1 MGFTLGRLQ
10 PEQFDEAAALI
21 HASTNAWYLKNTG
34 RVAFGCEPNGCR
46 LFPDTY
52 HALDA
57 GQCITATDDATGKLI
72 GTCYLHPR
80 ETHIGVG
87 IVNTAS
93 DVASAGVASQMI
105 REACAIADA
114 SGLPLRLVSSA
125 SNMDSYSLYHRQ
137 GFVARQIFQDMLL
150 PVPEDTS
157 VLTAGIETGSVRL
170 ATIFDVPA
178 IAALERELTGSYRPA
193 DWSHF
198 VETDHFSVLVDVASD
213 GSIFGA
219 LNVTNH
225 VANCTLGPAHA
236 RDEASICRLLAA
248 ALPAVAGRTALVL
261 VSPAATKITSLL
273 YAWKARNADIHLL
286 QVRGAYSTPNGV
298 QLMTFLPESA

>member
-10 PEQFDEAAALI
+10 PSQYDDAASLI

-34 RVAFGCEPNGCR
+34 RAAFSCEPSGCR

-52 HALDA
+52 DALDA
-57 GQCITATDDATGKLI
+57 GQCITAVDDTTGTLI

-87 IVNTAS
+87 IVNTAP
-93 DVASAGVASQMI
+93 DVASAGVASQML

-125 SNMDSYSLYHRQ
+125 SNLDSYSLYNRQ
-137 GFVARQIFQDMLL
+137 GFVARQTFQDMVL
-150 PVPEDTS
+150 PVPEDTV
-157 VLTAGIETGSVRL
+157 VLTGDVDTSGIRRANSE
-170 ATIFDVPA
+170 DVPG

-193 DWSHF
+193 DWNHF
-198 VETDHFSVLVDVASD
+198 LETDHFAVFVDVAPD
-213 GSIFGA
+213 GSITGA

-225 VANCTLGPAHA
+225 TANCTLGPAHA
-236 RDEASICRLLAA
+236 RYEASVCRLLAA
-248 ALPAVAGRTALVL
+248 ALPEVAGRTALIL
-261 VSPAATKITSLL
+261 VSPAATTVTSLL
-273 YAWKARNADIHLL
+273 YRWKARNADIHLL
-286 QVRGAYSTPNGV
+286 QVRGEYQAPTGI

>member
-1 MGFTLGRLQ
+1 MGITLGRLQ
-10 PEQFDEAAALI
+10 REQFDEAAELI

-34 RVAFGCEPNGCR
+34 RVAFGCEPSGCR

-52 HALDA
+52 NALDS

-87 IVNTAS
+87 IVNTAP
-93 DVASAGVASQMI
+93 DVATAGVASMML

-137 GFVARQIFQDMLL
+137 GFVARQVFQDMLL
-150 PVPEDTS
+150 NVPADPTSLIDGIDTS
-157 VLTAGIETGSVRL
+157 GVRL
-170 ATIFDVPA
+170 ASITDVPA
-178 IAALERELTGSYRPA
+178 IAALERDLTGSYRPR
-193 DWSHF
+193 DWEHF
-198 VETDHFSVLVDVASD
+198 LETDHFTVFVDVAAD
-213 GSIFGA
+213 GTLLGA
-219 LNVTNH
+219 MNVTNH
-225 VANCTLGPAHA
+225 IANCTLGPAHA
-236 RDEASICRLLAA
+236 RDEASVCRLLAA
-248 ALPAVAGRTALVL
+248 ALPVVAGRTALVL
-261 VSPAATKITSLL
+261 VSPSSTTVTQLL
-273 YAWKARNADIHLL
+273 YGWKARNSDIHLL
-286 QVRGAYSTPNGV
+286 QVRGAYSAPTGV

>member
-34 RVAFGCEPNGCR
+34 RVAFGCEPSGCR

-87 IVNTAS
+87 IVNTAP

-114 SGLPLRLVSSA
+114 CGLPLRLVSSA

-236 RDEASICRLLAA
+236 RDEASVCRLLAA
-248 ALPAVAGRTALVL
+248 ALPVVAGRTALVL
-261 VSPAATKITSLL
+261 VSPASTIVTKIL

-286 QVRGAYSTPNGV
+286 QVRGAYSTPYGV

>member
-10 PEQFDEAAALI
+10 PSQYDEAASLI

-34 RVAFGCEPNGCR
+34 RTAFSCEPSDCR

-52 HALDA
+52 DALDA
-57 GQCITATDDATGKLI
+57 GQCITAVDDTTGTLI

-87 IVNTAS
+87 IVNTAP
-93 DVASAGVASQMI
+93 DVASAGVASQML

-114 SGLPLRLVSSA
+114 SALPLRLVSSA
-125 SNMDSYSLYHRQ
+125 SNLDSYSLYNRQ
-137 GFVARQIFQDMLL
+137 GFVARQLFQDMLL
-150 PVPEDTS
+150 HVPDDTS
-157 VLTAGIETGSVRL
+157 ILTADIDTASVRP
-170 ATIFDVPA
+170 ATISDVPA
-178 IAALERELTGSYRPA
+178 IATLERALTGSYRPA

-198 VETDHFSVLVDVASD
+198 LNTDHFTVFVDVAPD
-213 GSIFGA
+213 GSIAGA

-225 VANCTLGPAHA
+225 AANCTLGPAHA
-236 RDEASICRLLAA
+236 RDEASVCRLLAA
-248 ALPAVAGRTALVL
+248 ALPVVAGRTALIL
-261 VSPAATKITSLL
+261 VSPVATKVTSML
-273 YAWKARNADIHLL
+273 YTWEARNADIHVL
-286 QVRGAYSTPNGV
+286 QVRGAYQAPTGV

>member
-34 RVAFGCEPNGCR
+34 RVAFGCEPSGCR

-87 IVNTAS
+87 IVNTAP

-114 SGLPLRLVSSA
+114 CGLPLRLVSSA

-137 GFVARQIFQDMLL
+137 GFVARQVFQDMLL
-150 PVPEDTS
+150 PVPEETTSLTDDIDTS
-157 VLTAGIETGSVRL
+157 SVRM
-170 ATIFDVPA
+170 ATDGDVEA
-178 IAALERELTGSYRPA
+178 IAALESELTGSYRPQ

-198 VETDHFSVLVDVASD
+198 IETDHFSLLVDVAQD
-213 GSIFGA
+213 GTLIGA

-225 VANCTLGPAHA
+225 IANCTLGPAHA
-236 RDEASICRLLAA
+236 RSEASICKLLAA
-248 ALPAVAGRTALVL
+248 ALPLVAGRTALVL
-261 VSPAATKITSLL
+261 VSPATTAVTSLL
-273 YAWKARNADIHLL
+273 YSWKARNADIHLL
-286 QVRGAYSTPNGV
+286 QVRGAYTAPSGV

>member
-1 MGFTLGRLQ
+1 MGITLGRLQ
-10 PEQFDEAAALI
+10 PFQFDDAAALI
-21 HASTNAWYLKNTG
+21 HASTNAWYLKHTG
-34 RVAFGCEPNGCR
+34 RVAFSCEPAACR

-52 HALDA
+52 DALDA
-57 GQCITATDDATGKLI
+57 GQCITATDDATGQLV

-87 IVNTAS
+87 IVNTS
-93 DVASAGVASQMI
+93 PDVASAGVASLML

-114 SGLPLRLVSSA
+114 CGLPLRLVSSA
-125 SNMDSYSLYHRQ
+125 SNLDSYSLYHRQ

-157 VLTAGIETGSVRL
+157 MLTAELDTGCVRP
-170 ATIFDVPA
+170 ATISDVNA
-178 IAALERELTGSYRPA
+178 IASLERELTGSYRPA
-193 DWSHF
+193 DWKHF
-198 VETDHFSVLVDVASD
+198 IETNHFSVFVDVAAD
-213 GSIFGA
+213 GSICGA
-219 LNVTNH
+219 LNATNH
-225 VANCTLGPAHA
+225 AANCTLGPAHSH
-236 RDEASICRLLAA
+236 DEASICRLLAA

-286 QVRGAYSTPNGV
+286 QVRGAYTAPTGI

>member
-1 MGFTLGRLQ
+1 MGFTIGRLQ

-34 RVAFGCEPNGCR
+34 RVAFGCEPSGCR

-87 IVNTAS
+87 IVNTAP

-114 SGLPLRLVSSA
+114 CGLPLRLVSSA

-236 RDEASICRLLAA
+236 RDEASVCRLLAA
-248 ALPAVAGRTALVL
+248 ALPVVAGRTALVL
-261 VSPAATKITSLL
+261 VSPASTIVTKIL

-286 QVRGAYSTPNGV
+286 QVRGAYSTPYGV

>member
-1 MGFTLGRLQ
+1 MGITLGRLQ
-10 PEQFDEAAALI
+10 PSQYDEAATLI

-34 RVAFGCEPNGCR
+34 RVAFGCEPTGCR

-52 HALDA
+52 DALDA
-57 GQCITATDDATGKLI
+57 GQCITATDDSTGQLV

-87 IVNTAS
+87 IVNTAP
-93 DVASAGVASQMI
+93 DVAAAGVASLML

-125 SNMDSYSLYHRQ
+125 SNLDSYSLYHRQ

-157 VLTAGIETGSVRL
+157 RLTAEIDTASVRP
-170 ATIFDVPA
+170 ATISDVSA
-178 IAALERELTGSYRPA
+178 IAVLERELTGSYRPA

-198 VETDHFSVLVDVASD
+198 LETDHFAVFVDVAPD
-213 GSIFGA
+213 GSITGA
-219 LNVTNH
+219 LNATNH
-225 VANCTLGPAHA
+225 AANCTLGPAHA

-261 VSPAATKITSLL
+261 VSPAATTVTSLL

-286 QVRGAYSTPNGV
+286 QVRGAYTAPTGV

>member
-1 MGFTLGRLQ
+1 MGITLGRLQ
-10 PEQFDEAAALI
+10 PSQYDEAATLI

-34 RVAFGCEPNGCR
+34 RVAFACEPAGCR

-52 HALDA
+52 DALDA
-57 GQCITATDDATGKLI
+57 GQCITATDDSTGQLI

-87 IVNTAS
+87 IVNTAP
-93 DVASAGVASQMI
+93 DVAAAGVASLML

-125 SNMDSYSLYHRQ
+125 SNLDSYSLYHRQ

-150 PVPEDTS
+150 QVPEDTS
-157 VLTAGIETGSVRL
+157 MLTSEIDTASVRP
-170 ATIFDVPA
+170 ATISDVPA
-178 IAALERELTGSYRPA
+178 IAALEREQTGSYRPA
-193 DWSHF
+193 DWTHF
-198 VETDHFSVLVDVASD
+198 LETDHFAVFVDVAPD
-213 GSIFGA
+213 GAICGA

-225 VANCTLGPAHA
+225 AANCTLGPAHA
-236 RDEASICRLLAA
+236 RDEASICSLLAA
-248 ALPAVAGRTALVL
+248 ALPVVAGRTALVL
-261 VSPAATKITSLL
+261 VSPAATTVTSLL

-286 QVRGAYSTPNGV
+286 QVRGAYTAPTGV